1 MKPSTDQER
10 QARTEYVEADHGF
23 ALYSRSEMADPNP
36 DRRDGPVEVEW
47 RSFPQVSAASLERV
61 IETEVIPRLVL
72 AQRAL
77 GAADRDPA
85 APHPAAPTEG
95 DVAAFTAIVQLGN
108 TDHALTF
115 IDAFCARGLPL
126 AQVYLGL
133 LAPAAR
139 VLGVCWE
146 KDVSDFTEVTIG
158 LRCLHAVCHAL
169 EPRFAPIGLA
179 SRPGRSILLAPAPG
193 EQHGFGLVMVDQ
205 FFRRAGWE
213 TWMNGG
219 ADSEAL
225 IAMVAERHFGLV
237 GFSIGGETH
246 IEKLAILIADIR
258 RASRNAD
265 VGILV
270 GGALLLQEPMLV
282 KRLGADATA
291 RDAEEAILQAEALLA
306 LQGRARGS
314 PGLPS

>member
-1 MKPSTDQER
+1 MKPTTDEER
-10 QARTEYVEADHGF
+10 QAQTEYVEAEHAF
-23 ALYSRSEMADPNP
+23 TLYSRVDMADPDPN
-36 DRRDGPVEVEW
+36 RRDGPDEAVW
-47 RSFPQVSAASLERV
+47 RGHPYGSALPLKRV

-77 GAADRDPA
+77 GVAAQEAPT
-85 APHPAAPTEG
+85 PHPAAPTEG
-95 DVAAFTAIVQLGN
+95 DVAAFTALARLGN
-108 TDHALTF
+108 TENALTF

-139 VLGVCWE
+139 ILGVCWE
-146 KDVSDFTEVTIG
+146 KDTADFTEVTIG

-169 EPRFAPIGLA
+169 EPRFAPLGIVQ
-179 SRPGRSILLAPAPG
+179 RPGRSILLAPAPG
-193 EQHGFGLVMVDQ
+193 EQHGFGLLMVEQ

-213 TWMNGG
+213 TWTDGS
-219 ADSEAL
+219 ADEAAL
-225 IAMVAERHFGLV
+225 IALVAEKHFGLV
-237 GFSIGGETH
+237 GFSISGETH
-246 IEKLAILIADIR
+246 IESLAELIRDIR

-265 VGILV
+265 LGVLV
-270 GGALLLQEPMLV
+270 GGALILQEPLLV

-306 LQGRARGS
+306 LQGRGS
-314 PGLPS
+314 EGLPS

>member
-1 MKPSTDQER
+1 MKPSTDDDR
-10 QARTEYVEADHGF
+10 QSQAEYVEADHAF
-23 ALYSRSEMADPNP
+23 ALYSRPDMADPDP
-36 DRRDGPVEVEW
+36 DRRDGPAEAEW
-47 RSFPQVSAASLERV
+47 RSFPQAGAASLERV

-77 GAADRDPA
+77 AAGKHEADS
-85 APHPAAPTEG
+85 PHPAAPTEG
-95 DVAAFTAIVQLGN
+95 DVEAFIAIARLGN

-126 AQVYLGL
+126 SQVYLGL

-146 KDVSDFTEVTIG
+146 KDVCDFTEVTLG
-158 LRCLHAVCHAL
+158 LRCLHAICHAL
-169 EPRFAPIGLA
+169 EPRFAPMGQA
-179 SRPGRSILLAPAPG
+179 TRPGRSILLAPAPG
-193 EQHGFGLVMVDQ
+193 EQHGFGLVMVEQ

-213 TWMNGG
+213 TWMDGG

-237 GFSIGGETH
+237 GFSLGGETH
-246 IEKLAILIADIR
+246 IEALAGLITDIR
-258 RASRNAD
+258 RASRNAHIG
-265 VGILV
+265 VLV
-270 GGALLLQEPMLV
+270 GGALLLQEPLLV